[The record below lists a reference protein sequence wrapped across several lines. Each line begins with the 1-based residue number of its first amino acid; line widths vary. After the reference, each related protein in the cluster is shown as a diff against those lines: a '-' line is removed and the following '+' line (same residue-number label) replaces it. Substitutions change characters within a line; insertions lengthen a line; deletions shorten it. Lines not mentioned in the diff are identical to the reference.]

1 MTKKLLYLIIIFIF
15 GIAGGPLNAGEET
28 EYTVGVGD
36 ILEVRILKPDTS
48 TERVTVSP
56 DGDISMAYIGS
67 LKVKGL
73 TISKIQQLI
82 QTRLANGFLKYP
94 VVAVSLIESH
104 SRNFTISGE
113 INRPGTYPLGD
124 NTTVLKA
131 ISIGGG
137 FTRFGSSSKVKV
149 LRPRKDRPGYMKID
163 VDVNKVMDGNA
174 EADIVLE
181 PGDIVV
187 VSEGFF

>member
-1 MTKKLLYLIIIFIF
+1 MSVKLVPFLSLFALF
-15 GIAGGPLNAGEET
+15 VLTGPLGAEEET
-28 EYTVGVGD
+28 AYTVGVGD
-36 ILEVRILKPDTS
+36 ILEVRIIKPDAS

-73 TISKIQQLI
+73 TISRIQQLI

-94 VVAVSLIESH
+94 VVAVSLIESR

-113 INRPGTYPLGD
+113 VNRPGTYPLGD

-137 FTRFGSSSKVKV
+137 FTRFGSSSRVKV
-149 LRPRKDRPGYMKID
+149 LRPRKDRPGYMRID
-163 VDVNKVMDGNA
+163 VDLNKVMDGHA